1 LTTEEK
7 LQHFQNACMEDAKG
21 RSTRMLEE
29 YRAALEETFAEH
41 QEDARRRANM
51 QIQLEAHKI
60 EREINKKLAV
70 EQLKIKRRLGQKKEE
85 LKEKLF
91 VELKDMLAHFLET
104 KEYAA
109 LLERQIQQAV
119 QFAGDDEV
127 TVYLDPADEDKLH
140 ELSQNSSNAHVTV
153 SEYTFMGGTRAV
165 IPARHILIDNSFQ
178 TKLAE
183 TQEAFHFDLS
193 LTGGDE

>member
-1 LTTEEK
+1 
-7 LQHFQNACMEDAKG
+7 
-21 RSTRMLEE
+21 MLEE

-51 QIQLEAHKI
+51 QIKLEANKI

-70 EQLKIKRRLGQKKEE
+70 EQLKIKRELGQKKEE

-91 VELKDMLAHFLET
+91 VELRDMLAQYLET
-104 KEYAA
+104 KEYTA
-109 LLERQIQQAV
+109 LLKSQIQHAV

-127 TVYLDPADEDKLH
+127 TIYLDPVDEDKLLQ
-140 ELSQNSSNAHVTV
+140 LSQNANNAHVAV
-153 SEYTFMGGTRAV
+153 SKYSFMGGTRAV
-165 IPARHILIDNSFQ
+165 IPSRHILIDNSFQ

-193 LTGGDE
+193 LTGGDD